1 MTTPPAG
8 QGKLLLYEQKDK
20 PRPSPLKKQR
30 STNEPPTAVIQPGEA
45 TPTRIPQTTPTLDTS
60 PSIIRKTSSAEY
72 AERHARSQ
80 RGRRQPDPEPLPDIP
95 STSDP
100 FQASEEIRL
109 QPISPI
115 RELGAS
121 TTGLL
126 GLYWNDDRRQ
136 QMFRTKTP
144 DLDPESAKIRT
155 KDHPTATESPY
166 ERKIVVTRPTT
177 PEPAEVTPVPTTAK
191 TTPTLAHAPLLAVSQ
206 TPIPT
211 IPIPIHYGTVAPVP
225 RRIPTPPIR
234 PPSPLPP
241 RPPSPPIPRPP

>member
-8 QGKLLLYEQKDK
+8 QGKLLLYEQRDK
-20 PRPSPLKKQR
+20 PRPPPLRKQR

-45 TPTRIPQTTPTLDTS
+45 VPTQTTPTLDAS

-80 RGRRQPDPEPLPDIP
+80 RGRRQPDPEPLPDVS

-100 FQASEEIRL
+100 LQASEEIRL

-126 GLYWNDDRRQ
+126 GLYWNDDRRR
-136 QMFRTKTP
+136 QMFRVESP
-144 DLDPESAKIRT
+144 DLDPESATI
-155 KDHPTATESPY
+155 
-166 ERKIVVTRPTT
+166 
-177 PEPAEVTPVPTTAK
+177 
-191 TTPTLAHAPLLAVSQ
+191 Q
-206 TPIPT
+206 T
-211 IPIPIHYGTVAPVP
+211 
-225 RRIPTPPIR
+225 
-234 PPSPLPP
+234 
-241 RPPSPPIPRPP
+241 